1 MAATI
6 ANLRKMPGTDLRI
19 LVVED
24 HAVQRRIVTMQLRNW
39 GAKLVREAASGTE
52 ALRILR
58 DPSTFVDLVLL
69 DLSMP
74 DTDGVELMRQMR
86 SLAYMPWVI
95 VLSSL
100 STPLLAQVVQS
111 MAAGDDRLLG
121 AISKPLTRQKL
132 GDLLEKIPVPCVTP
146 GQPQVLAGQRQAS
159 HAR

>member
-1 MAATI
+1 
-6 ANLRKMPGTDLRI
+6 MPSTDLRI

-39 GAKLVREAASGTE
+39 GAKLVREAASGAE

-58 DPSTFVDLVLL
+58 DPSTFVDLILL

-74 DTDGVELMRQMR
+74 DTDGFELMRQMR
-86 SLAYMPWVI
+86 SLAPMPRVI

-100 STPLLAQVVQS
+100 SAPLLAQVVQS
-111 MAAGDDRLLG
+111 MGAGDDRLLG
-121 AISKPLTRQKL
+121 AISKPLTRDKL
-132 GDLLEKIPVPCVTP
+132 GDLLEKIPVPCVAP
-146 GQPQVLAGQRQAS
+146 GQPQVLAGQQQAS